1 MSGKRMPS
9 RLVILPNVDEFPS
22 VSMSRFRK
30 GFLERLPF
38 HLGTHWDL
46 DVLHCSGVEPWMSWL
61 PDASQQRLASIYGRW
76 VKYPRAI
83 RHIDADVYHILDHSH
98 ATLAGSIDPAR
109 TVVTCFDIIPLLF
122 IKGIVDV
129 PYKPWVLRSF
139 LKRIEAMRSCARVLC
154 VSQSTRN
161 DLITHAGFTSEQISI
176 VPIGLEADFQA
187 LPPGEM
193 SLHDEQAEFAMRHK
207 LDTSRAYILQV
218 GTRNRYKNT
227 PVVLEVLAQLKKV
240 VPNAA
245 LLRVGADF
253 FDDEKDLCD
262 SLGLRG
268 DIFHLGRVSEADL
281 RAAYRFAK
289 VLHFPSLYEG
299 FGWPVLEAMA
309 SGCPVLASDRA
320 SLPEVVGDLEYSVD
334 PDSISVQAE
343 KLHRLIDDS
352 TYRDAAILH
361 GLERA
366 SSYSW
371 DATAHACVDVYAN
384 VLRS

>member
-1 MSGKRMPS
+1 MSMAGKGS
-9 RLVILPNVDEFPS
+9 KLVILPNVDEFPS

-30 GFLERLPF
+30 GYLERLPF
-38 HLGTHWDL
+38 HLGTHWEL

-61 PDASQQRLASIYGRW
+61 SDASQQRLASIYGRW

-83 RHIDADVYHILDHSH
+83 RHIDADIYHILDHSH
-98 ATLAGSIDPAR
+98 ATLAGAIDPDR

-161 DLITHAGFTSEQISI
+161 DLITHAGFRPEQISI

-187 LPPGEM
+187 LPPDGL
-193 SLHDEQAEFAMRHK
+193 SLCDERTAFAERHK
-207 LDTSRAYILQV
+207 LDLRRDYILQV

-227 PVVLEVLAQLKKV
+227 PVVLEVLARLKKV
-240 VPNAA
+240 IPNIA
-245 LLRVGADF
+245 LIRVGADF
-253 FDDEKDLCD
+253 FDDEKDLRD

-268 DIFHLGRVSEADL
+268 DVFHLGRVSEADL
-281 RAAYRFAK
+281 RAAYRFTK

-309 SGCPVLASDRA
+309 TGCPVLTSDRA
-320 SLPEVVGDLEYSVD
+320 SLPEVVGCPEYAVD
-334 PDSISVQAE
+334 PGDIDMQVD
-343 KLHRLIDDS
+343 KLSRLIADS
-352 TYRDAAILH
+352 EYRDAAILH

-366 SSYSW
+366 SNYSW
-371 DATAHACVDVYAN
+371 DATAHACVELYAN
-384 VLRS
+384 VLGA

>member
-1 MSGKRMPS
+1 MPGSGKAS
-9 RLVILPNVDEFPS
+9 KLVILPNVDEFPS

-30 GFLERLPF
+30 GFLERLPA
-38 HLGTHWDL
+38 HLDTHWDL
-46 DVLHCSGVEPWMSWL
+46 NVLHCSGVEPWMSWF

-161 DLITHAGFTSEQISI
+161 DLITHAGFTPEQISI

-187 LPPGEM
+187 HPPGQV
-193 SLHDEQAEFAMRHK
+193 SLQDEQADFAMRHK
-207 LDTSRAYILQV
+207 LDQTRAYILQV

-227 PVVLEVLAQLKKV
+227 PVVLEVLAQLKKA
-240 VPNAA
+240 VPNVA

-253 FDDEKDLCD
+253 FDDEKDLRD
-262 SLGLRG
+262 SLGLRREV
-268 DIFHLGRVSEADL
+268 FYLGRVSEADL
-281 RAAYRFAK
+281 RAVYRFAK

-320 SLPEVVGDLEYSVD
+320 SLPEVVGDLEYAVD
-334 PDSISVQAE
+334 PESIGVQVE
-343 KLHRLIDDS
+343 KLHRLIADS
-352 TYRDAAILH
+352 AYRDAAIVH

-366 SSYSW
+366 SGYSW
-371 DATAHACVDVYAN
+371 DATAHACVDVYAK